1 VFKKRLKEVKMK
13 KDSKKDRI
21 LEVVLDMMANG
32 TNMGEV
38 TVRDIAGIANVNIA
52 LINYYYGSKDNLI
65 YIAASKYMDGITSVG
80 KSKEVNQNKDIN
92 PLHVLENMVIGLGD
106 FLFSNVD
113 IAMISVNQEMQMGN
127 SETVSKLIPLLKEV
141 FKGKGLSETQL
152 KVIALQIVV
161 PLQVIFLNAD
171 NYAKTQYI
179 NFYDKITRD
188 KITQQIINNVI
199 RGNS

>member
-1 VFKKRLKEVKMK
+1 MK

-65 YIAASKYMDGITSVG
+65 YIAASKHMDGITNVG
-80 KSKEVNQNKDIN
+80 KSVEVNKYKDVN
-92 PLHVLENMVIGLGD
+92 PLHILENMVIGLGD

-141 FKGKGLSETQL
+141 FKGKGLSETEL